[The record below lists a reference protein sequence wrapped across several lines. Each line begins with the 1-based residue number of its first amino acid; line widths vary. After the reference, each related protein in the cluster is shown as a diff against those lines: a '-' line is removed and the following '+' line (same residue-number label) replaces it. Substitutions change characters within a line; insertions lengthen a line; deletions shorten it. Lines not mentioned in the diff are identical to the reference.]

1 MGAPPEWLSHF
12 ANAVTGNILSHDVLP
27 PLGCHFSYSK
37 NIWEVTVFASRTEIV
52 GGPEDGHST
61 DARLYV
67 DVKQVLDLFS
77 QIEQISWQTQPLGPY
92 DELGS
97 HLSIAGTHDGY
108 PVWLRITAVAP
119 ERFEAG
125 RRAIV
130 NKREFEEVW

>member
-12 ANAVTGNILSHDVLP
+12 ADAVTVNILSHDLLP
-27 PLGCHFSYSK
+27 PMGCHFAYSK

-52 GGPEDGHST
+52 GGSEDGQTT

-67 DVKQVLDLFS
+67 NVKEVLGLFS
-77 QIEQISWQTQPLGPY
+77 QVNEISWQTQPFGPY

-97 HLSIAGTHDGY
+97 HLSIEGSHAGQM
-108 PVWLRITAVAP
+108 VWLRITAVAP
-119 ERFEAG
+119 DRFEVG

-130 NKREFEEVW
+130 NRREFEEVW